1 MPEPWATQLQV
12 WLYSVA
18 VLIFLLVLVGGMTR
32 LTDSGLSI
40 TEWQPIMGIVP
51 PLNTD
56 QWLEA
61 FQKYKQIPEYK
72 EINRG
77 MELAAFK
84 TIYWWEWGHRFLG
97 RLVGFAFLLPFLYF
111 LIRGRIATRH
121 VPKLLFLFILGG
133 LQGALG
139 WYMVKSGLVD
149 RVDVSQYRLAAHLG
163 LAALILA
170 AIVWVARSF
179 GPGLVVGKALADKRA
194 LVFTGVIAV
203 LVFLQIIL
211 GALVAGMDA
220 GLSHNTWP
228 LMDGALI
235 PRGLWVL
242 SPLHLNFFENALT
255 VQFDHRMLAYLLI
268 ILTVWHLAWVLRN
281 YGEGQ
286 LVLYSASL
294 VALLL
299 VQIGVGIGT
308 LLLHVPISLASLHQG
323 LGIALFLL
331 SVLQLQVTVAHYR
344 YRVRN

>member
-1 MPEPWATQLQV
+1 MPEPWAIQLQV

-18 VLIFLLVLVGGMTR
+18 ALIFLLVLVGGMTR

-255 VQFDHRMLAYLLI
+255 VQFDHRMLAYLLV
-268 ILTVWHLAWVLRN
+268 ILAAWHLVWVLRN

-299 VQIGVGIGT
+299 VQVGVGIGT

-344 YRVRN
+344 HRVRN

>member
-18 VLIFLLVLVGGMTR
+18 ALIFLLVLVGGVTR

-255 VQFDHRMLAYLLI
+255 VQFDHRMLAYLLV
-268 ILTVWHLAWVLRN
+268 ILAVWHLVWVLRN